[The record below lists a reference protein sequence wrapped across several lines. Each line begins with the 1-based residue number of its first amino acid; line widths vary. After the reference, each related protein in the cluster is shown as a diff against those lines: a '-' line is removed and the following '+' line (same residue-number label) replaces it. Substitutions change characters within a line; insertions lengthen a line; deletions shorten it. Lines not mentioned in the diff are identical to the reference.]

1 MAYRM
6 RRDEALT
13 ETPPDLGKPYTSRA
27 ERAADIEAL
36 LAFWN
41 LIETL
46 TELAGKP
53 DALWTQLERELF
65 SRTGS
70 IGYREPPQQRLRRWV
85 DVYSDEINIIREIR
99 NRLVHESDLRGAAV
113 TDPEIRGAAW
123 LARQIIATVMGVL
136 PSEVNPRWVKAFLAP
151 PQ

>member
-1 MAYRM
+1 M
-6 RRDEALT
+6 T
-13 ETPPDLGKPYTSRA
+13 QTPPDLGKPYTSEA
-27 ERAADIEAL
+27 ERAADVEAL

-46 TELAGKP
+46 AELAEKP
-53 DALWTQLERELF
+53 ETLWTQPERELF

-70 IGYREPPQQRLRRWV
+70 IGYRELPQERLQRWV
-85 DVYSDEINIIREIR
+85 NVYSDEINIIREIR
-99 NRLVHESDLRGAAV
+99 NRLVHESRLRGAAV

-123 LARQIIATVMGVL
+123 LARQILATVMGAL
-136 PSEVNPRWVKAFLAP
+136 PSEVNPRWVRSFLAP

>member
-1 MAYRM
+1 M
-6 RRDEALT
+6 
-13 ETPPDLGKPYTSRA
+13 PY
-27 ERAADIEAL
+27 
-36 LAFWN
+36 
-41 LIETL
+41 
-46 TELAGKP
+46 G
-53 DALWTQLERELF
+53 TQLERELF

-85 DVYSDEINIIREIR
+85 DVYSDEINIIKEIR